1 MLTGRFDFE
10 QLDDWVLCRI
20 YNKKGVIE
28 KRRSSEIENEEV
40 KPMTDTCPVMAPES
54 AAARLIGGTDHQVVS
69 PEFTC
74 EAENEPMRWSNGR
87 LSNALDFQFNYVDA
101 IADNEIL
108 TRLLGG
114 NQMWSTLDP
123 LVVRQ
128 RTF

>member
-1 MLTGRFDFE
+1 MLTGRVGLK

-28 KRRSSEIENEEV
+28 KRRSEVENGHV
-40 KPMTDTCPVMAPES
+40 TAPVMMNFDKPEM
-54 AAARLIGGTDHQVVS
+54 IGGSSCSDQQVVS

-74 EAENEPMRWSNGR
+74 EAKTEPSR
-87 LSNALDFQFNYVDA
+87 LSNALDFPFNYVDA
-101 IADNEIL
+101 IADNEIVS
-108 TRLLGG
+108 RLLSG

>member
-1 MLTGRFDFE
+1 MNILI

-28 KRRSSEIENEEV
+28 KRRSDIENEF
-40 KPMTDTCPVMAPES
+40 KPMTDTCPPES
-54 AAARLIGGTDHQVVS
+54 VARLVTGSEQAVS
-69 PEFTC
+69 PAFTC
-74 EAENEPMRWSNGR
+74 SNGR
-87 LSNALDFQFNYVDA
+87 LSNALDFPLNYVDA
-101 IADNEIL
+101 IADNEL
-108 TRLLGG
+108 VSRLLGG